1 MQSITSGQSVS
12 SPIEIKGST
21 SLKNGQI
28 LFGKVNRVHP
38 NQTTEVQI
46 GHQKMIATLD
56 IPLQAGEMYWF
67 QVQQP
72 NEGKVVLK
80 VLDSPNVNFSSLK
93 GAAAQLLSHLGISPE
108 PEAASLAEYLLKNQ
122 LPITKDTFLSAL
134 QWVKTADAEEYGLS
148 IIKRMFL
155 QQLPFVEDVFVALL
169 AQAKGEPFHKLLS
182 GLQQQLKDSVSETSV
197 KLKGVLD
204 SLHVAKQDQL
214 QQTGLQKLV
223 TTWIDSS
230 ASPELKNGAF
240 SLLQKTGFVPMGITE
255 AGFLEKFFVE
265 SAEISGSTK
274 NSVTDKLQK
283 GLQLLSDAKNGTLGK
298 VEKVEYSLNRL
309 LNGLDY
315 VEAETSTDIKS
326 IQQKTISTEEL
337 SALASRL
344 LERTFAEA
352 SAGNRIA
359 GAEIEVND
367 LIAHLNKDIE
377 KVTESKGKVTEL
389 LIQSLKR
396 RPEALSV
403 TNAEKLVLTQ
413 VLETEFQTIDFTN
426 GASVAQQL
434 KEWTKM
440 LGLQLEHALA
450 NMPGDGLEDLTKD
463 LETLKPLLLKLLN
476 EQNPASVKELAEQI
490 LNRITAQQIL
500 SQETGPLQNLLLTL
514 PLNLGSSKTDLTL
527 QWSGRK
533 KKDGK
538 IDPDYCRILFCLELE
553 RLKETFI
560 DMQVQNRVIK
570 VTVINEYS
578 KTIEAAADNYLTLLK
593 ANLKKMDYS
602 LSGVLFE
609 NPVSKK
615 TTDTKLKSALFSE
628 KESYSGVDIRI

>member
-28 LFGKVNRVHP
+28 LFGKVNRIYP

-182 GLQQQLKDSVSETSV
+182 GLQQQLQDSVSETSV

-230 ASPELKNGAF
+230 ASPELKTGAF

-255 AGFLEKFFVE
+255 AGFLEKLVVE

-274 NSVTDKLQK
+274 NSVTDKLQQ
-283 GLQLLSDAKNGTLGK
+283 GLQMLSDAKNGTLGK

-315 VEAETSTDIKS
+315 VEAEKSTDIKS

-359 GAEIEVND
+359 GAKIEVND
-367 LIAHLNKDIE
+367 LIAHLNKDTE

-490 LNRITAQQIL
+490 LNRITAQQVL

-514 PLNLGSSKTDLTL
+514 PLNLGSSQTDLTL
-527 QWSGRK
+527 QLSGRK

-538 IDPDYCRILFCLELE
+538 IDPDYCRILFYLELE

-593 ANLKKMDYS
+593 ANLKKMDYR

-615 TTDTKLKSALFSE
+615 NTDTKLKFALFSE

>member
-12 SPIEIKGST
+12 SPIEIQGSS

-28 LFGKVNRVHP
+28 LFGKVNRIYP
-38 NQTTEVQI
+38 NQTGEVQI

-56 IPLQAGEMYWF
+56 SPLQAGERYWF

-72 NEGKVVLK
+72 NEENVVLK
-80 VLDSPNVNFSSLK
+80 VLDSPIMNFSNLK
-93 GAAAQLLSHLGISPE
+93 GGASQLLAHLGISPE
-108 PEAASLAEYLLKNQ
+108 PEATRLAEYLLKNQ
-122 LPITKDTFLSAL
+122 VPITKDTFLSAL
-134 QWVKTADAEEYGLS
+134 QWVKSAGSEEYGLS
-148 IIKRMFL
+148 IIKIMFL
-155 QQLPFVEDVFVALL
+155 QQLPFVKDVFVALL

-182 GLQQQLKDSVSETSV
+182 GLQQQLQDSVSETSV

-204 SLHVAKQDQL
+204 SLHVTKLNQL

-223 TTWIDSS
+223 TTWIDSNAS
-230 ASPELKNGAF
+230 AELKSGAF
-240 SLLQKTGFVPMGITE
+240 SLLQKTGFIPMGITE
-255 AGFLEKFFVE
+255 ASFLEKLVVE

-274 NSVTDKLQK
+274 NSVTDKLQQ

-315 VEAETSTDIKS
+315 VEARTSTEIKS
-326 IQQKTISTEEL
+326 IQQKAISSEEL

-367 LIAHLNKDIE
+367 LIAHLNKDTV

-389 LIQSLKR
+389 LIQSLKQ

-403 TNAEKLVLTQ
+403 TNAEKLVLAQ
-413 VLETEFQTIDFTN
+413 LLESEYQTIDFTD

-476 EQNPASVKELAEQI
+476 EQNPVSVKELAEQI
-490 LNRITAQQIL
+490 LNRITAQQVL
-500 SQETGPLQNLLLTL
+500 SQENGPLQNLLLTL
-514 PLNLGSSKTDLTL
+514 PLNLGSSQTDLTL

-533 KKDGK
+533 KDGK
-538 IDPDYCRILFCLELE
+538 IDPDYCRVLFYLELE
-553 RLKETFI
+553 NLKETVI

-570 VTVINEYS
+570 VTVINEHS
-578 KTIEAAADNYLTLLK
+578 KIIKAAAGDYLTMLK
-593 ANLKKMDYS
+593 ANLEKMDYR

-615 TTDTKLKSALFSE
+615 NTDSKLKSALFSE
-628 KESYSGVDIRI
+628 TESYSGVDIRI

>member
-28 LFGKVNRVHP
+28 LFGKVNRIYP

-56 IPLQAGEMYWF
+56 IQLQAGEIYWF

-182 GLQQQLKDSVSETSV
+182 GLQQQLQDSVSETSV

-230 ASPELKNGAF
+230 ASPELKTGAF

-255 AGFLEKFFVE
+255 AGFLEKLVVE

-274 NSVTDKLQK
+274 NSVTDKLQQ
-283 GLQLLSDAKNGTLGK
+283 GLQMLSDAKNGTLGK

-315 VEAETSTDIKS
+315 VEAEKSTDIKS

-352 SAGNRIA
+352 SAGNRIE
-359 GAEIEVND
+359 GAKIEVND
-367 LIAHLNKDIE
+367 LIAHLNKDTE

-463 LETLKPLLLKLLN
+463 LETLKPMLLKLLN

-490 LNRITAQQIL
+490 LNRITAQQVL

-514 PLNLGSSKTDLTL
+514 PLNLGSSQTDLTL
-527 QWSGRK
+527 QLSGRK
-533 KKDGK
+533 KKMA
-538 IDPDYCRILFCLELE
+538 R
-553 RLKETFI
+553 
-560 DMQVQNRVIK
+560 
-570 VTVINEYS
+570 
-578 KTIEAAADNYLTLLK
+578 
-593 ANLKKMDYS
+593 
-602 LSGVLFE
+602 
-609 NPVSKK
+609 
-615 TTDTKLKSALFSE
+615 
-628 KESYSGVDIRI
+628 

>member
-12 SPIEIKGST
+12 SPIEKKGST

-28 LFGKVNRVHP
+28 LFGKVNRIYP

-56 IPLQAGEMYWF
+56 TPLQAGEMYWF

-80 VLDSPNVNFSSLK
+80 VLDSPNVNISSLK
-93 GAAAQLLSHLGISPE
+93 GATAQLLSHLGISPE

-182 GLQQQLKDSVSETSV
+182 GLQQQLQDSVSETSV
-197 KLKGVLD
+197 KVKGVLD

-230 ASPELKNGAF
+230 ASPELKTGAF
-240 SLLQKTGFVPMGITE
+240 SLLQKTGFIPIGITE
-255 AGFLEKFFVE
+255 AGFLEKLVVE

-274 NSVTDKLQK
+274 NSVTDKLQQ

-315 VEAETSTDIKS
+315 VKAETSTGIKS
-326 IQQKTISTEEL
+326 IQQKNISTEEL

-359 GAEIEVND
+359 GAKIEVND
-367 LIAHLNKDIE
+367 LIAHLNKDTE
-377 KVTESKGKVTEL
+377 KVAESKGKVTEL

-403 TNAEKLVLTQ
+403 THAEKLVLTQ
-413 VLETEFQTIDFTN
+413 VLETEIQTIDFTN

-490 LNRITAQQIL
+490 LNRITAQQVL

-514 PLNLGSSKTDLTL
+514 PLNLGSSQTDLTL

-538 IDPDYCRILFCLELE
+538 IDPDYCRILFYLELE

-593 ANLKKMDYS
+593 ANLEKMDYR

-615 TTDTKLKSALFSE
+615 NTDPKFKSALFSE

>member
-28 LFGKVNRVHP
+28 LFGKVNRIYP

-134 QWVKTADAEEYGLS
+134 QWVKTADAVEYGLS
-148 IIKRMFL
+148 IIKRMIL

-182 GLQQQLKDSVSETSV
+182 GLQQQLQDSVSETSV

-230 ASPELKNGAF
+230 ASPELKTGAF

-255 AGFLEKFFVE
+255 DGFLEKLVVE
-265 SAEISGSTK
+265 SSEISGSTK
-274 NSVTDKLQK
+274 NSVTDKLQQ

-315 VEAETSTDIKS
+315 VEAETSTEIKL

-352 SAGNRIA
+352 SAGNKIA
-359 GAEIEVND
+359 GADIEVND
-367 LIAHLNKDIE
+367 LIAHLNKDTE

-396 RPEALSV
+396 RPETLSV

-413 VLETEFQTIDFTN
+413 VLETEFKTIDFTN

-450 NMPGDGLEDLTKD
+450 NMSGDGLEDLTKD
-463 LETLKPLLLKLLN
+463 LETLKPLYLN
-476 EQNPASVKELAEQI
+476 
-490 LNRITAQQIL
+490 
-500 SQETGPLQNLLLTL
+500 
-514 PLNLGSSKTDLTL
+514 
-527 QWSGRK
+527 
-533 KKDGK
+533 
-538 IDPDYCRILFCLELE
+538 F
-553 RLKETFI
+553 
-560 DMQVQNRVIK
+560 
-570 VTVINEYS
+570 
-578 KTIEAAADNYLTLLK
+578 
-593 ANLKKMDYS
+593 
-602 LSGVLFE
+602 
-609 NPVSKK
+609 
-615 TTDTKLKSALFSE
+615 
-628 KESYSGVDIRI
+628 

>member
-12 SPIEIKGST
+12 SPFEIKGST

-28 LFGKVNRVHP
+28 LFGKVNRIYP

-93 GAAAQLLSHLGISPE
+93 RAAAQLLSHLGISPE

-182 GLQQQLKDSVSETSV
+182 GLQQQLQDSISETSV

-230 ASPELKNGAF
+230 ASPELKTGAF
-240 SLLQKTGFVPMGITE
+240 SLLQKTGFIPMGITE
-255 AGFLEKFFVE
+255 AGFLEKLVVE

-274 NSVTDKLQK
+274 DSVTDKLQQ

-315 VEAETSTDIKS
+315 VKAETSTDIKS

-367 LIAHLNKDIE
+367 LIAHLNKDTE

-396 RPEALSV
+396 PPEAISV
-403 TNAEKLVLTQ
+403 THAEKLVLTQ

-450 NMPGDGLEDLTKD
+450 NMPGDGLEDLTKN

-490 LNRITAQQIL
+490 LNRITAQQVL

-514 PLNLGSSKTDLTL
+514 PLNLGSTQTDLTL

-538 IDPDYCRILFCLELE
+538 IDPDYCRILFYLELE

-578 KTIEAAADNYLTLLK
+578 KTIEEAADNYLTLLK
-593 ANLKKMDYS
+593 ANLEKMDYR

-615 TTDTKLKSALFSE
+615 NTDTKFKSALFSE

>member
-28 LFGKVNRVHP
+28 LFGKVNRIYP
-38 NQTTEVQI
+38 NQITEVQI

-56 IPLQAGEMYWF
+56 IQLQAGEMYWF

-182 GLQQQLKDSVSETSV
+182 DLKQQLKDSVSETSV

-204 SLHVAKQDQL
+204 SLHVAKKDQL
-214 QQTGLQKLV
+214 QQIGLQKLV

-230 ASPELKNGAF
+230 ASPELKIGAF
-240 SLLQKTGFVPMGITE
+240 SLLQKTGLVPLGITE
-255 AGFLEKFFVE
+255 AGFLEKLVVE

-274 NSVTDKLQK
+274 NSVTDKLQQ

-298 VEKVEYSLNRL
+298 VDKVEYSLNRL

-337 SALASRL
+337 SAFASRL
-344 LERTFAEA
+344 LERTFAEE

-359 GAEIEVND
+359 GAKIDVND
-367 LIAHLNKDIE
+367 LIAHLNKDTE

-396 RPEALSV
+396 HPEALSV

-514 PLNLGSSKTDLTL
+514 PLNLGSSQTDLTF

-593 ANLKKMDYS
+593 ANLKKMDYR

-615 TTDTKLKSALFSE
+615 NTDTKLKSALFSE

>member
-1 MQSITSGQSVS
+1 MQSITSGQSMS
-12 SPIEIKGST
+12 SPIEIQGRT

-28 LFGKVNRVHP
+28 LFGKVNRIYP
-38 NQTTEVQI
+38 NQTAEVQI

-56 IPLQAGEMYWF
+56 IPLQAGERYWF

-80 VLDSPNVNFSSLK
+80 VLDLPNVNFSSLR
-93 GAAAQLLSHLGISPE
+93 GAAAQVLAHLGISQE
-108 PEAASLAEYLLKNQ
+108 PEAARLAEYLLKNQ

-134 QWVKTADAEEYGLS
+134 QWIKSAGAEEYGLS
-148 IIKRMFL
+148 SIKKLFL
-155 QQLPFVEDVFVALL
+155 QQLPFVKDVFVALL

-182 GLQQQLKDSVSETSV
+182 GLQQQLQDSVSETSV

-204 SLHVAKQDQL
+204 SLHVAKQSQL

-223 TTWIDSS
+223 TTWIDSDT
-230 ASPELKNGAF
+230 SPKLKSGAF

-255 AGFLEKFFVE
+255 AGFLEKLVVE

-274 NSVTDKLQK
+274 NSVTDKLQL

-309 LNGLDY
+309 LNGFDY
-315 VEAETSTDIKS
+315 VEARTSTDIKS

-337 SALASRL
+337 SALVSRL
-344 LERTFAEA
+344 LEHAFAEV
-352 SAGNRIA
+352 SAGNKMA
-359 GAEIEVND
+359 VAKIEADD
-367 LIAHLNKDIE
+367 LIAYLNKDTE

-396 RPEALSV
+396 RPEAFSV
-403 TNAEKLVLTQ
+403 TNAEKQVLTH
-413 VLETEFQTIDFTN
+413 VLETEFHTIDFTN

-440 LGLQLEHALA
+440 LGLQLEHSLA
-450 NMPGDGLEDLTKD
+450 NMLGDGLEDLTKD

-476 EQNPASVKELAEQI
+476 EQNPAPVKELAEQI
-490 LNRITAQQIL
+490 LNRITAQQVL
-500 SQETGPLQNLLLTL
+500 SLETGPLQQLLLTL
-514 PLNLGSSKTDLTL
+514 PLNLGSSQTDLTM

-533 KKDGK
+533 K
-538 IDPDYCRILFCLELE
+538 
-553 RLKETFI
+553 RL
-560 DMQVQNRVIK
+560 QNRPQ
-570 VTVINEYS
+570 
-578 KTIEAAADNYLTLLK
+578 LL
-593 ANLKKMDYS
+593 S
-602 LSGVLFE
+602 SPVLFR
-609 NPVSKK
+609 VR
-615 TTDTKLKSALFSE
+615 KS
-628 KESYSGVDIRI
+628 

>member
-1 MQSITSGQSVS
+1 M
-12 SPIEIKGST
+12 
-21 SLKNGQI
+21 
-28 LFGKVNRVHP
+28 
-38 NQTTEVQI
+38 
-46 GHQKMIATLD
+46 
-56 IPLQAGEMYWF
+56 
-67 QVQQP
+67 
-72 NEGKVVLK
+72 
-80 VLDSPNVNFSSLK
+80 
-93 GAAAQLLSHLGISPE
+93 
-108 PEAASLAEYLLKNQ
+108 
-122 LPITKDTFLSAL
+122 
-134 QWVKTADAEEYGLS
+134 KT
-148 IIKRMFL
+148 
-155 QQLPFVEDVFVALL
+155 
-169 AQAKGEPFHKLLS
+169 
-182 GLQQQLKDSVSETSV
+182 
-197 KLKGVLD
+197 
-204 SLHVAKQDQL
+204 
-214 QQTGLQKLV
+214 
-223 TTWIDSS
+223 
-230 ASPELKNGAF
+230 GAF
-240 SLLQKTGFVPMGITE
+240 SLLQKTGFIQMGITE
-255 AGFLEKFFVE
+255 AGFLEKLVVE

-274 NSVTDKLQK
+274 NSVTDKLQQ

-315 VEAETSTDIKS
+315 VEAETSTDTKS

-352 SAGNRIA
+352 SVGNRIA

-367 LIAHLNKDIE
+367 LIAHLNKDTE

-413 VLETEFQTIDFTN
+413 VLETEFQIIDFTN

-450 NMPGDGLEDLTKD
+450 NMPGDGLEDLIKD

-490 LNRITAQQIL
+490 LNRITAQQVF

-514 PLNLGSSKTDLTL
+514 PLNLGSSQTDLTL

-538 IDPDYCRILFCLELE
+538 IDPDYCRILFYLELE

-593 ANLKKMDYS
+593 ANLEKMDYR

-615 TTDTKLKSALFSE
+615 NTDTKFKSALFSE